1 MPDEQPSSLNTDD
14 LCFWVTELRAGRPNA
29 AEPTFKKIVA
39 KVEAFAAAMFKKFP
53 RVGRFVDLD
62 DVVQNSLMRLI
73 AALRDVRP
81 TSRKHFYALANEQ
94 IRRELLDLVK
104 HYFGPRGHGTNL
116 GPAVVGEGEGE
127 VAPVAP
133 ELELELERAAA
144 FHKAVE
150 ELPAEEREVV
160 GLIYYHDWP
169 RAEVANLFGVSAR
182 TVRRWFDAA
191 MAKVRAR
198 VGGA

>member
-1 MPDEQPSSLNTDD
+1 MPDDHPTTLNTDD
-14 LCFWVTELRAGRPNA
+14 LCFWVTELQAGRPNA

-39 KVEAFAAAMFKKFP
+39 KVELFAGAMFKKFP

-62 DVVQNSLMRLI
+62 DVVQNSLIRLL
-73 AALRDVRP
+73 AAFRDVRP
-81 TSRKHFYALANEQ
+81 TSRQHFYALTNEL

-127 VAPVAP
+127 VAAVAP
-133 ELELELERAAA
+133 ELEAELERAAA

-169 RAEVANLFGVSAR
+169 KADVANLFGVSER
-182 TVRRWFDAA
+182 TVRRWFDSA
-191 MAKVRAR
+191 MEKVKAR